1 VYNLIVLKINNKE
14 TVIMLKN
21 TYMVEGGMEM
31 KNKVNRVVLVGT
43 GFVGS
48 SYAFALLN
56 QGVTEEL
63 VLIDINKEKS
73 EGDAMDLNHG
83 LPFAPSPTKIWF
95 GDYSDCKDADI
106 VVLTA
111 GANQK
116 PGETRLDLV
125 EKNTKIFKGII
136 DQVMASGF
144 NGIFVVA
151 TNPVDILTY
160 ATWKFSGLPKERV
173 IGSGTILDTARFR
186 YLLGEYFNVD
196 TRNVHAYIIGEHGD
210 TELPVWSHAFIGCRP
225 ISDIMKEK
233 AEYKQEDLDQLFI
246 NVRDAAY
253 HIIERKGATYYGIAM
268 GLVRLTKAILQ
279 NENCILTVSAYLDGH
294 YGQNDIYI
302 GVPAVV
308 NRNGIREVVELKLN
322 DEEKEKFNHSASVL
336 KDVMKRVGL

>member
-1 VYNLIVLKINNKE
+1 MANS
-14 TVIMLKN
+14 
-21 TYMVEGGMEM
+21 
-31 KNKVNRVVLVGT
+31 VNRVVVVGT

-63 VLIDINKEKS
+63 VLIDVNKEKS

-83 LPFAPSPTKIWF
+83 LPFAPAPTKIWF
-95 GDYSDCKDADI
+95 GDYRDCKDADI

-125 EKNTKIFKGII
+125 DKNVKIFKSIVNE
-136 DQVMASGF
+136 VMASGF
-144 NGIFVVA
+144 NGIFLVA

-186 YLLGEYFNVD
+186 YVLGEYFQVD

-210 TELPVWSHAFIGCRP
+210 TELPVWSHADIGGRP
-225 ISDIMKEK
+225 ILEIVHEN
-233 AEYKQEDLDQLFI
+233 EDYSHDDLERLFV

-253 HIIERKGATYYGIAM
+253 HIIQRKGATYYGIAM

-279 NENCILTVSAYLDGH
+279 NENSILTVSAYLNGQ

-302 GVPAVV
+302 GVPAIV
-308 NRNGIREVVELKLN
+308 NRNGVREVIELKLN
-322 DEEKEKFNHSASVL
+322 DEEKEKFAHSAKVL
-336 KDVMKRVGL
+336 KEVMRRTFHE

>member
-1 VYNLIVLKINNKE
+1 MRNGISRVALI
-14 TVIMLKN
+14 
-21 TYMVEGGMEM
+21 
-31 KNKVNRVVLVGT
+31 GT

-63 VLIDINKEKS
+63 VLIDLNKEKS

-83 LPFAPSPTKIWF
+83 IAFAPTPTKIWY
-95 GDYSDCKDADI
+95 GDYKDCQDADI
-106 VVLTA
+106 VVICA

-125 EKNTKIFKGII
+125 EKNTKIFKSIV
-136 DQVMASGF
+136 DEVMGNGF
-144 NGIFVVA
+144 DGIFLVA

-186 YLLGEYFNVD
+186 YVLGDYFQVD
-196 TRNVHAYIIGEHGD
+196 ARNVHAYIIGEHGD
-210 TELPVWSHAFIGCRP
+210 TELPVWSKADIGGKP
-225 ISDIMKEK
+225 ILELM
-233 AEYKQEDLDQLFI
+233 AKQEKYKEEDLNELFVS
-246 NVRDAAY
+246 VRDAAY

-279 NENCILTVSAYLDGH
+279 NENSILTVSAYLDGE
-294 YGQNDIYI
+294 YDSEDIYI
-302 GVPAVV
+302 GVPAIV
-308 NRNGIREVVELKLN
+308 NRNGIREIRQLDLS
-322 DEEKEKFNHSASVL
+322 EKENEQFRHSVKVL
-336 KDVMKRVGL
+336 TEIKDKVF